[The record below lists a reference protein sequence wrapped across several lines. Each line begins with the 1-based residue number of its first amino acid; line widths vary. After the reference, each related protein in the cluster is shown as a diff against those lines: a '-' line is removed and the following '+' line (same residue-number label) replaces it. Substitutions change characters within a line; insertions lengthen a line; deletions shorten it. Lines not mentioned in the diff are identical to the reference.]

1 MIEILKFGG
10 ASIKNTDSI
19 KSVVKILK
27 TYDNENIVIV
37 FSAIANVT
45 NLLEELVELYTE
57 KSSKVS
63 SKVNEIKKLH
73 FDILKDLFNKNHQ
86 VYNTVNNL
94 FIEIDWALEE
104 EPNLEFSYDYD
115 QIVSVGELLSSNIMS
130 AYLKECGFSN
140 IFLDIRDVLKTDNSH
155 QNANIDWQLTEK
167 CANDNISSFPSV
179 TQGFIGCTSENF
191 TTTLGREG
199 SDFSAAILAS
209 VLNAN
214 KVVIWKDVDGV
225 LNADPRYFNE
235 TQVIPRLS
243 FTEAVEL
250 AFYGAKVIHPK
261 TIQPLQ
267 NKMIPLHVRS
277 FINTNKVGTVIDNS
291 ENINNL
297 ASFIVKKNQIL
308 LSISDKNLSFIVEEH
323 LGYIFSLFSKNNI
336 VVNLMQNSAVS
347 LSLCVDNNRYN
358 LSRSIDELSKK
369 FDVLYNND
377 VMLYTIRNYNEQV
390 ISSFVKDKNILL
402 EQKSRNTIQ
411 FIVA

>member
-63 SKVNEIKKLH
+63 SKINEIKKLH

-377 VMLYTIRNYNEQV
+377 LMLYTIRNYNEQV

>member
-63 SKVNEIKKLH
+63 SKINEIKKLH

-130 AYLKECGFSN
+130 AYLKECRFSN
-140 IFLDIRDVLKTDNSH
+140 SFLDIRDVLKTDNSH
-155 QNANIDWQLTEK
+155 QNANIDWKLTEK

-377 VMLYTIRNYNEQV
+377 LMLYTIRNYNEQV

>member
-37 FSAIANVT
+37 FSAIATVT

-63 SKVNEIKKLH
+63 SKINEIKKLH

-209 VLNAN
+209 VLNAR

-377 VMLYTIRNYNEQV
+377 LMLYTIRNYNEQV

>member
-10 ASIKNTDSI
+10 ASIKNADSI

-63 SKVNEIKKLH
+63 SKINEIKKLH

-209 VLNAN
+209 VLNAR

-277 FINTNKVGTVIDNS
+277 FINTNKAGTVIDNS

-377 VMLYTIRNYNEQV
+377 LMLYTIRNYNEQV

>member
-27 TYDNENIVIV
+27 TYDNKNIVIV

-45 NLLEELVELYTE
+45 NMLEELVELYTE

-63 SKVNEIKKLH
+63 SKINEIKKLH

-209 VLNAN
+209 VLNAS

-377 VMLYTIRNYNEQV
+377 LMLYTIRNYNEQV

>member
-27 TYDNENIVIV
+27 TYNNENIVIV

-63 SKVNEIKKLH
+63 SKINEIKKLH

-94 FIEIDWALEE
+94 FIEIDWVLEE

-167 CANDNISSFPSV
+167 YANENISSFPSV

-209 VLNAN
+209 VLNAK

-308 LSISDKNLSFIVEEH
+308 LSISAKNLSFIVEEH

-377 VMLYTIRNYNEQV
+377 LLLYTIRNYNEQV

>member
-27 TYDNENIVIV
+27 TYDNENIIIV

-63 SKVNEIKKLH
+63 SKINEIKKLH
-73 FDILKDLFNKNHQ
+73 FDILKDLFNKNHK

-209 VLNAN
+209 VLNAK

-377 VMLYTIRNYNEQV
+377 LMLYTIRNYNEQV

>member
-63 SKVNEIKKLH
+63 SKINEIKKLH

-209 VLNAN
+209 VLNAR

-308 LSISDKNLSFIVEEH
+308 LSISAKNLSFIVEEH

-377 VMLYTIRNYNEQV
+377 LMLYTIRNYNEQV

>member
-45 NLLEELVELYTE
+45 NMLEELVELYTE

-63 SKVNEIKKLH
+63 SKINEIKKLH

-261 TIQPLQ
+261 TIQPLKQ
-267 NKMIPLHVRS
+267 KKIPFELEREHYLV
-277 FINTNKVGTVIDNS
+277 
-291 ENINNL
+291 NIFL
-297 ASFIVKKNQIL
+297 
-308 LSISDKNLSFIVEEH
+308 
-323 LGYIFSLFSKNNI
+323 
-336 VVNLMQNSAVS
+336 
-347 LSLCVDNNRYN
+347 
-358 LSRSIDELSKK
+358 
-369 FDVLYNND
+369 
-377 VMLYTIRNYNEQV
+377 
-390 ISSFVKDKNILL
+390 
-402 EQKSRNTIQ
+402 
-411 FIVA
+411 

>member
-27 TYDNENIVIV
+27 TYNNENIVIV

-57 KSSKVS
+57 KSSKVL
-63 SKVNEIKKLH
+63 SKINEIKKLH

-94 FIEIDWALEE
+94 FIEIDWVLEE

-167 CANDNISSFPSV
+167 YANENISSFPSV

-209 VLNAN
+209 VLNAK

-308 LSISDKNLSFIVEEH
+308 LSISAKNLSFIVEEH

-377 VMLYTIRNYNEQV
+377 LLLYTIRNYNEQV

>member
-63 SKVNEIKKLH
+63 SKINEIKKLH